1 MSALLYSSDEMI
13 TATELSRKS
22 KAVFDRFRQRT
33 IDKAV
38 VLHDGK
44 PEFLMMR
51 FDRYEALMQEM
62 AELKKVRQLLTGHS
76 TEEMAQ
82 SIAAAEAE
90 IELGATAPFD
100 TAALRNAL
108 WPK

>member
-1 MSALLYSSDEMI
+1 MSSLLYSSDEMI

-22 KAVFDRFRQRT
+22 KTVFDRFRQHT

-62 AELKKVRQLLTGHS
+62 AELKKLRQLLTGH
-76 TEEMAQ
+76 TTKEMTR
-82 SIAAAEAE
+82 SIAAAEQE
-90 IELGATAPFD
+90 IEAGATAPFD
-100 TAALRNAL
+100 TAALKAAL